1 MTVLTTR
8 SVSLLGTPYYK
19 LRPPFYSCS
28 KIPRK
33 SALSLQHASSRL
45 FFRPKGIRHLEIL
58 PSSKT
63 SSVLDS
69 EDVQVGEAS
78 VVKALI
84 KHWRV
89 QLRKWENTRKLEIF
103 ANSGVHR
110 KFHQL
115 NTAISPFDLYYWPW
129 ENCLTFT
136 SQTDSSDLIY
146 LDLNFDI

>member
-1 MTVLTTR
+1 MACREENAGTNGLIALSKGGMSSNPLEFYDHSMKRPKNKPATLSIRRDDSPYDEKCKLTR
-8 SVSLLGTPYYK
+8 YYYK

-33 SALSLQHASSRL
+33 SALSLQHASSSRL

-84 KHWRV
+84 KH
-89 QLRKWENTRKLEIF
+89 
-103 ANSGVHR
+103 
-110 KFHQL
+110 
-115 NTAISPFDLYYWPW
+115 
-129 ENCLTFT
+129 
-136 SQTDSSDLIY
+136 
-146 LDLNFDI
+146 

>member
-1 MTVLTTR
+1 MIIQWRDQRISLQLCPFGEMTVLTTR
-8 SVSLLGTPYYK
+8 SVSLLGTTTNLGHLFILVRK
-19 LRPPFYSCS
+19 FREKARSVYSTHLLLVS
-28 KIPRK
+28 
-33 SALSLQHASSRL
+33 

-103 ANSGVHR
+103 AISGVLR

-115 NTAISPFDLYYWPW
+115 NTAISPFDLYY
-129 ENCLTFT
+129 
-136 SQTDSSDLIY
+136 
-146 LDLNFDI
+146 